1 MMDPAARGDALIAV
15 STLTEFFRD
24 SVHDAIERQKV
35 SVDDHTEHYVV
46 NLLTMF
52 ARSEAL
58 FDATPD
64 GMRLRPLAHMF
75 ADAADAPIG
84 EQRNRALQRLGDV
97 SLFIAGFFAQS
108 FARKLVDVD
117 YHIAMGGGAYGTL
130 AEYVRGTVRGQ
141 ALAGIFAELAAK
153 FQRLVDVLNDVS
165 EMACRHSDKDV
176 LRLYEIWLRTGSPR
190 ARNLLTR
197 LGVEPCPVGLGPVG
211 H

>member
-1 MMDPAARGDALIAV
+1 MRNDSVVAV

-24 SVHDAIERQKV
+24 SVHSAVERQKV
-35 SVDDHTEHYVV
+35 DLDGHTEHYVV

-58 FDATPD
+58 YDRTPE
-64 GMRLRPLAHMF
+64 GIRLRPLAHMF
-75 ADAADAPIG
+75 AEAAEAPAG

-97 SLFIAGFFAQS
+97 SLFIAGFFAHG

-117 YHIAMGGGAYGTL
+117 YHIAMGGRAYGTL
-130 AEYVRGTVRGQ
+130 AESVRGRTRGQ
-141 ALAGIFAELAAK
+141 VFAAIFTELAVK

-165 EMACRHSDKDV
+165 EMAYTHTDKDV
-176 LRLYEIWLRTGSPR
+176 LRLYEIWLKTGSPR
-190 ARNLLTR
+190 ARKLLEK
-197 LGVEPCPVGLGPVG
+197 LGVEPCPVGPLTSS